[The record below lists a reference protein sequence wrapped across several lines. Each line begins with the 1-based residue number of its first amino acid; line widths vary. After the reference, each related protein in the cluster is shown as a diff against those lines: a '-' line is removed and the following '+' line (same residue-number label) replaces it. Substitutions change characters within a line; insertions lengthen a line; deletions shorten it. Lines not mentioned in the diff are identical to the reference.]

1 MTWWEHPPL
10 AQATAAVESAP
21 QLTFELGRLLSFGPW
36 QWVLLVGVIV
46 LVAAVVITLYR
57 RDTVELGR
65 GVALLLVSLRLA
77 ALLGLLWIY
86 LLPQYRVEREQ
97 VIPSRVLLLV
107 DTSQSAT
114 LADVPGPDGEP
125 MRRIDAAVHLLRD
138 TPLVEKLRQVHR
150 VTVLKYDAKAET
162 VVDLPPYYAQKGSRA
177 GTSAKDAPKQQEPAP
192 DWARLLAAQGR
203 QSRLCGVLREV
214 LTAHHQDPLAGV
226 VILTDGQNNTGEG
239 PDAAVALAK
248 ENRVPL
254 WPVGLGSNQPE
265 RSLQV
270 ADFLVPAR
278 AYRGDAYKVTG
289 YVRGFGLGN
298 APVLVELLQRPASA
312 AREAA
317 DVVDSQQL
325 TLPADGEIVPVQF
338 EQSAGSLD
346 EEDEPAGDASEQ
358 LLLTLRVRTL
368 SGKPLQAEKEKMIEI
383 VDYKTRVL
391 LLAGGPTREYRF
403 VRNQLKRDPSM
414 VVHVVLQTAQEGVSQ
429 DADELLDDFPSLKQE
444 LYDYDCIVAFD
455 FNWRELSQQQIEMLQ
470 DWVAEEA
477 GGLVVVA
484 GPVYMDTWVR
494 SQTPAMTRLRGMVPV
509 LFQQHFAA
517 VEDDRFQRKEPA
529 RLVFTPEGLTAPFLQ
544 LADTPEESRMVWET
558 FEGVYGYYRVKGPK
572 PAATVFAR
580 FDDPTS
586 TEEETVYLAGHFYG
600 SGRVFY
606 LGSGEMWRLRSQG
619 AGYFE
624 AFWTKLIRHVSQGRL
639 LRGSKRG
646 VLLVQQDTYQVG
658 QTVAVQAQLKNAQ
671 LEPLELTQV
680 TLEIVR
686 PDQKLQTL
694 TLAAKADRPG
704 TYAGQFSVYLEGN
717 YQLRLP
723 VPESDEVLTWSIE
736 AVMPDVEKQNAQRN
750 DALLEQLASQ
760 TGGSYLDRWQKVLE
774 PEPLWQKLPDRRRT
788 IILRG
793 TPQTL
798 WDNQWTLLVICGLL
812 FAEWLIRRLSK
823 LA

>member
-1 MTWWEHPPL
+1 MRWWELLPV
-10 AQATAAVESAP
+10 AQTTAAVESPP

-36 QWVLLVGVIV
+36 QWVLLVAVIV
-46 LVAAVVITLYR
+46 AVAAIVISLYR

-65 GVALLLVSLRLA
+65 GVAVLLVTLRLGA
-77 ALLGLLWIY
+77 FLGLLWIY

-97 VIPSRVLLLV
+97 VIPSRVLVLV

-114 LADVPGPDGEP
+114 LADVPGPDGSP
-125 MRRIDAAVHLLRD
+125 FRRIDAAVHLLRD
-138 TPLVEKLRQVHR
+138 TPLVEKLRRIHR
-150 VTVLKYDAKAET
+150 VTVYRYDAKAES
-162 VVDLPPYYAQKGSRA
+162 VADLPPLYAINQKTPNNDSNQKRA
-177 GTSAKDAPKQQEPAP
+177 TAQEQKPP
-192 DWARLLAAQGR
+192 WARLLQAQGR
-203 QSRLCGVLREV
+203 QSRLCGVLRELLV
-214 LTAHHQDPLAGV
+214 AHHQDPLAGV
-226 VILTDGQNNTGEG
+226 VLLTDGQNNTGEG
-239 PDAAVALAK
+239 PDAAIALAR

-270 ADFLVPAR
+270 ADFLVPTR
-278 AYRGDAYKVTG
+278 AYPQDAYKVTAYLRG
-289 YVRGFGLGN
+289 YGLGN
-298 APVLVELLQRPASA
+298 TQVLVELLQRPAEA

-317 DVVDSQQL
+317 DLVDSQQI
-325 TLPADGEIVPVQF
+325 TLPDDGEVVTVQF
-338 EQSAGSLD
+338 EQTP
-346 EEDEPAGDASEQ
+346 EEPARV
-358 LLLTLRVRTL
+358 LLTLRVRTL
-368 SGKPLQAEKEKMIEI
+368 GGKPLQAEKEKLLEI

-403 VRNQLKRDPSM
+403 VRNQLKRDETM
-414 VVHVVLQTAQEGVSQ
+414 IVHVLLQTAQEGVSQ
-429 DADELLDDFPSLKQE
+429 DADELLDDFPTLKQE

-455 FNWRELSQQQIEMLQ
+455 FNWRQLSQQQIEILQ
-470 DWVAEEA
+470 DWVAQEA

-494 SQTPAMTRLRGMVPV
+494 SQTPAMTRLRGVVPV
-509 LFQQHFAA
+509 LFQQHFAV

-544 LADTPEESRMVWET
+544 VADTPEESRTVWDT
-558 FEGVYGYYRVKGPK
+558 FEGVYGYYRVKGAK
-572 PAATVFAR
+572 PAATVYAR
-580 FDDPTS
+580 FDDPTG

-624 AFWTKLIRHVSQGRL
+624 SFWTKLIRHVSQGRL

-646 VLLVQQDTYQVG
+646 VLLVEQDTYQVG
-658 QTVAVQAQLKNAQ
+658 QTVAVRAQLKNAQ
-671 LEPLELTQV
+671 LEPLELPQV
-680 TLEIVR
+680 ALEIIR

-694 TLAAKADRPG
+694 TLAAVPQRPG

-723 VPESDEVLTWSIE
+723 VPESDEVLSWSID

-750 DALLEQLASQ
+750 DPLLAQLASQ
-760 TGGSYLDRWQKVLE
+760 TGGTYLDQWQKVLQ
-774 PEPLWQKLPDRRRT
+774 PQPLWQKLPDRRRT

-798 WDNQWTLLVICGLL
+798 WDNQWTLLVVCGLL
-812 FAEWLIRRLSK
+812 FVEWLIRRLSK